1 MPSAPA
7 AARGVVVSTRV
18 SHHES
23 TGIIRHSRTR
33 MVLTVSF
40 VISPV
45 TGLSCHRR
53 QRNRFR
59 QLDTSVG
66 VSGPHDFAVRESL
79 PQQPLDGFGTGPAE
93 ALGRRVSVIRL
104 LTLPRPPHPV
114 PTSVTIAIR
123 PSSGTGWRQ
132 YGFDLGSS
140 TTSQSCGTMARRA
153 NHAGRGE
160 ARVKGLSSFR
170 GARSANYDVQ
180 LHIGESRDSGS
191 GPADH
196 PGMTTHVASTEARN
210 SSAFSRVGKRPTSR

>member
-1 MPSAPA
+1 
-7 AARGVVVSTRV
+7 
-18 SHHES
+18 
-23 TGIIRHSRTR
+23 

-114 PTSVTIAIR
+114 PTSVTIAKR
-123 PSSGTGWRQ
+123 PSEWDGMAENM
-132 YGFDLGSS
+132 DLIWG
-140 TTSQSCGTMARRA
+140 QAQLRRA
-153 NHAGRGE
+153 AAHWHDGQITRAAVKRV
-160 ARVKGLSSFR
+160 VKGLSSFPAQ
-170 GARSANYDVQ
+170 ARSAC
-180 LHIGESRDSGS
+180 R
-191 GPADH
+191 
-196 PGMTTHVASTEARN
+196 
-210 SSAFSRVGKRPTSR
+210 